1 MLDPGAVE
9 TVGHPTK
16 AAKQWHSAAASVRDN
31 FGGPGW
37 SSFGSG
43 GGEEEGR
50 HRRPLT
56 HPAADKS
63 AIAAGEARGG
73 GPGFED

>member
-1 MLDPGAVE
+1 VLDPGAVE

-50 HRRPLT
+50 HGRPLT

-63 AIAAGEARGG
+63 AIAAGEARGE